1 MKNSKEYLDLKN
13 LANRVSLSVRTLRDY
28 LKDSY
33 HPLPH
38 YKLAGKILVFW
49 PDFKDWI
56 DRYKTTGEI
65 DIDGIVSSVF
75 EDRA

>member
-1 MKNSKEYLDLKN
+1 MKSSEEYLDLKN

-49 PDFKDWI
+49 PDFKNWI
-56 DRYKTTGEI
+56 VMYRTEGQV
-65 DIDGIVSSVF
+65 DIDSIVKDVC
-75 EDRA
+75 EDER